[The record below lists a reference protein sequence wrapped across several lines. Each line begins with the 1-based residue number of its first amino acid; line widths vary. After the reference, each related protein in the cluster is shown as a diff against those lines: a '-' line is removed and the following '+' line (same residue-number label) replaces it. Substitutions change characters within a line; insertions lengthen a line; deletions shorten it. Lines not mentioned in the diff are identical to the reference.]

1 MDVMLILI
9 MAGNVKVKQPLVA
22 VPSFTNVCQLVQKLL
37 GVTHTHHNIIH
48 QSYFFLQNKKVG

>member
-37 GVTHTHHNIIH
+37 GVTHTHTSQYYTLIL
-48 QSYFFLQNKKVG
+48 FLLTE